1 MKHQTIIE
9 PFRIKVVEPIAMT
22 SYKERK
28 QHLADAHYNLSR
40 LYELVGE
47 HAEALKHLKTYRS
60 LIDPH

>member
-1 MKHQTIIE
+1 MPK
-9 PFRIKVVEPIAMT
+9 KAAN
-22 SYKERK
+22 
-28 QHLADAHYNLSR
+28 LADAHYNLSR